1 MQAVDDYAV
10 VRPSG
15 GVAQEADD
23 AGITVVDGGHGA
35 SERQRVMIER
45 LMKRTCDKIWQQEVF
60 EKDLGGMAVQKER
73 MLLLRLWTLG
83 KLTLG

>member
-1 MQAVDDYAV
+1 
-10 VRPSG
+10 
-15 GVAQEADD
+15 
-23 AGITVVDGGHGA
+23 
-35 SERQRVMIER
+35 MIER

-73 MLLLRLWTLG
+73 VLLLRLWTLG